1 MKALSSVDAR
11 DPAHAATLA
20 DAARRRGDAVVYAG
34 GGSDLLGMIKERL
47 VEPDVVVRLAR
58 MPGFDGVVEEPDGGL
73 RLGGMITLDALSRH
87 PRVRERFTM
96 LAEAAGSVGTPQ
108 IRNVATLA
116 GNLCQ
121 RPWCWYYRNGF
132 RCYKNG
138 GDRCFAVTGEN
149 EHHAIFGDGPS
160 HIVHPSDTAV
170 ALVAL
175 GAAVRLVGP
184 NGERT
189 LAVHDFFTLPARDP
203 ARENVLEAGELL
215 AEVVVPAPTPGTRS
229 AYHKILDREAWTH
242 AVVSLAVSITLDRGT
257 VRRCR
262 VALGGVAPV
271 PWRLPRVERLVE
283 GRALTAPLAA
293 EAGDLAV
300 QGARPLAHN
309 GYKVDLVR
317 ATVRRGLLALGA

>member
-1 MKALSSVDAR
+1 MRPLASMNAR
-11 DPAHAATLA
+11 DLQHAVTLA
-20 DAARRRGDAVVYAG
+20 VAARRRGESVAYAG

-47 VEPDVVVRLAR
+47 VEPDVVVRLAG
-58 MPGFDGVVEEPDGGL
+58 MPGFDRVVEEGDGGL

-87 PRVRERFTM
+87 PRVRERLTV

-108 IRNVATLA
+108 IRNAATLA

-121 RPWCWYYRNGF
+121 RPWCWYYRNNF

-170 ALVAL
+170 ALLAL
-175 GAAVRLVGP
+175 GASARLVGP
-184 NGERT
+184 RGERILP
-189 LAVHDFFTLPARDP
+189 LAAFFTLPAANP
-203 ARENVLEAGELL
+203 AHENVLEPDELM
-215 AEVVVPAPTPGTRS
+215 AEVLVPAPAHGTRS
-229 AYHKILDREAWTH
+229 AYHKVLDREAWTH
-242 AVVSLAVSITLDRGT
+242 AVISVAVTFALEGGVTRH
-257 VRRCR
+257 CR
-262 VALGGVAPV
+262 LALGGVAPV
-271 PWRLPRVERLVE
+271 PWPLPRVERILE
-283 GRALTAPLAA
+283 GRSLTPQLAA

-300 QGARPLAHN
+300 KGARPLAHN

-317 ATVRRGLLALGA
+317 ALVRRSLLALFA

>member
-1 MKALSSVDAR
+1 VRALFSIDAR

-20 DAARRRGDAVVYAG
+20 AAARRRGDSVVYAG
-34 GGSDLLGMIKERL
+34 GGSDLLGMIKEGL

-58 MPGFDGVVEEPDGGL
+58 MPGFDRVVEEPDGGL
-73 RLGGMITLDALSRH
+73 RLGGMSTLDALSRH
-87 PRVRERFTM
+87 AVVRERFTV

-108 IRNVATLA
+108 IRNAATLA

-121 RPWCWYYRNGF
+121 RPWCWYYRTGF

-138 GDRCFAVTGEN
+138 GDRCFAVAGEN

-160 HIVHPSDTAV
+160 HIVHPSDAAV
-170 ALVAL
+170 ALSVL

-184 NGERT
+184 HGERT
-189 LAVHDFFTLPARDP
+189 LAVDDFFTLPARDP
-203 ARENVLEAGELL
+203 ARENVLEADELV
-215 AEVVVPAPTPGTRS
+215 AEVVVPSPPPGTRS
-229 AYHKILDREAWTH
+229 AYHKVLDREAWTH
-242 AVVSLAVSITLDRGT
+242 AVVSLAVSVAVERGM

-271 PWRLPRVERLVE
+271 PWRMPRVERLVE
-283 GRALTAPLAA
+283 GRPLTAPLAA
-293 EAGDLAV
+293 VAGDLAV
-300 QGARPLAHN
+300 QGARPLAQN

>member
-11 DPAHAATLA
+11 DPAHAANLSA
-20 DAARRRGDAVVYAG
+20 AARRRGDSVAFAG

-47 VEPDVVVRLAR
+47 VEPDVLVRLAR
-58 MPGFDGVVEEPDGGL
+58 MPGFDRVVVEPDGAL
-73 RLGGMITLDALSRH
+73 RIGGMITLDALSRH
-87 PRVRERFTM
+87 SAVRERFAV

-108 IRNVATLA
+108 IRNAATLA

-170 ALVAL
+170 ALSAL
-175 GAAVRLVGP
+175 GAALRLVGP
-184 NGERT
+184 RGDRT
-189 LAVHDFFTLPARDP
+189 VRMEDFFVLPAADP
-203 ARENVLEAGELL
+203 ARENVLEPDEMVT
-215 AEVVVPAPTPGTRS
+215 EIVVPAAAPGTRS
-229 AYHKILDREAWTH
+229 AYHKVLDREAWTH
-242 AVVSLAVSITLDRGT
+242 AVVSVALSLVVENGT

-283 GRALTAPLAA
+283 GRILTATLAA
-293 EAGDLAV
+293 RAGDLAV
-300 QGARPLAHN
+300 EGARPLAHN
-309 GYKVDLVR
+309 AYKVDLVR
-317 ATVRRGLLALGA
+317 ASVQRGLMGLGT